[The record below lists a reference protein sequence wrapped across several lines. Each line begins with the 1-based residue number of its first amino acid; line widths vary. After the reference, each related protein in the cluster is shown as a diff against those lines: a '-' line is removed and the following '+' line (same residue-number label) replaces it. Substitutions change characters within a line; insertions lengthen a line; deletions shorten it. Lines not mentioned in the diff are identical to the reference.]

1 MSAKLSNFI
10 SNMTYRSI
18 LAFFILFSCFAMKGQ
33 YIKYDIHDK
42 DTVNIIDMG
51 NMRQGVWR
59 EFWPN
64 GDLKSETTYKDDKK
78 DGLEIIWYDSPDCVE
93 QEAFYKDGKLDGL
106 LIHYSKKCRKDLY
119 ENYKNGVK
127 HGVEVEYYSNGN
139 MKAEGTFKNGNLDG
153 YYKVYT
159 RKGQFSF
166 ESRSSETETNLA
178 PNNDTL
184 ANIVFNV
191 FKRNT
196 NWKKTLIVADLTGS
210 MYPYAQQVS
219 TWLKLHFTH
228 DSLRQSFV
236 FFNDGDYKRD
246 EEKKVGVTGGVYFCT
261 ATNVDQLVRAMNLC
275 IRNGQG
281 GDAPENVVEAILY
294 GLKKKKTVEN
304 VILIADN
311 WAKVRDINL
320 LPRVKVPVRVL
331 LCGVTEGMEINADY
345 LNIAYKT
352 KGSVHTIE
360 QDITNLIQQGSNKKF
375 TINGVDYIIK
385 NGNIRAY

>member
-1 MSAKLSNFI
+1 
-10 SNMTYRSI
+10 MTLRFH
-18 LAFFILFSCFAMKGQ
+18 LVFMLFCAFMQIKAQ
-33 YIKYDIHDK
+33 YLKYDVQDL
-42 DTVNIIDMG
+42 DTVNIIDL
-51 NMRQGVWR
+51 NNQKQGVWR
-59 EFWPN
+59 EYWPN
-64 GDLKSETTYKDDKK
+64 GDLKNETTYKNGLKN
-78 DGLEIIWYDSPDCVE
+78 GLEIIWYDSPDCVE
-93 QEAFYKDGKLDGL
+93 QEAFYKEGKLDGI
-106 LIHYSKKCRKDLY
+106 LIHYSKKCRKDFY
-119 ENYKNGVK
+119 EHYKNGVK
-127 HGVEVEYYSNGN
+127 HGLEVEYYSNGN
-139 MKAEGTFKNGNLDG
+139 TKAEGTYKNGSLDG
-153 YYKVYT
+153 YYRVYN

-166 ESRSSETETNLA
+166 ESRTSDAETNLT

-184 ANIVFNV
+184 SNIVFNV
-191 FKRNT
+191 FKRN

-219 TWLKLHFTH
+219 TWLKLHFTR

-236 FFNDGDYKRD
+236 FFNDGDNKKD
-246 EEKKVGVTGGVYFCT
+246 QEKKVGVTGGVYFCT
-261 ATNVDQLVRAMNLC
+261 ATNVDQLVRAMNLT

-281 GDAPENVVEAILY
+281 GDAPENVIEAILY
-294 GLKKKKTVEN
+294 GLKKKKNVEN

-360 QDITNLIQQGSNKKF
+360 QDITELINQGTGKKF
-375 TINGVDYIIK
+375 SINGVDYIIK
-385 NGNIRAY
+385 NGNVKALN